1 MRTHAIV
8 AVLLAAPLAALVASA
23 SRPSGSSTVSE
34 LFTVQSDLTSLEAAL
49 KDSDA
54 RKRRNAVIGLAK
66 LGSDGAWD
74 LLFARAFSDRSPQVA
89 DEVQLQLGSAALDDA
104 MIERLDSREGL
115 RARDEI
121 VRLRIAEALGRIEGA
136 VPAGLFERALKDKD
150 PEVRA
155 AAAHALGLR
164 VRRGRS
170 ALGARKE
177 KDLGKLVNT
186 LLRVA
191 RKDKSARVRAN
202 AIAAAQPLTA
212 LLDLAVDDAS
222 EIVRDCARTGDPLVR
237 AAATAALDAPSLA
250 DLAGSL
256 RSPDRSL
263 ATTAADVL
271 AHLGTRAAMEVLA
284 LRFVADEAHPL
295 RPALGE
301 RIVAHLRSASGLSH
315 GPSAERWRRWVEGLE
330 PDWRSETGAV
340 SESDRDT
347 GGGTTTFYGLRLVSD
362 RVVFL
367 VDMSGSMWDERGGAR
382 RKDDVDVELETALR
396 GLPPTAR
403 FDIVPYATTPA
414 PWKGELVDASPRN
427 VERAIA
433 AFRGSGLRGQGDLWS
448 ALIPVLRD
456 PEVDTVVMLTDGAPS
471 GGMRWNIDLMRT
483 LLADENRFRGVV
495 LHAILFD
502 ASKGMQRRWRGI
514 VEDSG
519 GVLRAID

>member
-1 MRTHAIV
+1 
-8 AVLLAAPLAALVASA
+8 
-23 SRPSGSSTVSE
+23 
-34 LFTVQSDLTSLEAAL
+34 VQADLTSLEAAL

-74 LLFARAFSDRSPQVA
+74 LLFARALSDRSPQVA

-104 MIERLDSREGL
+104 MIARFDSREGL

-121 VRLRIAEALGRIEGA
+121 VRLRVAEALGRIDGA
-136 VPAGLFERALKDKD
+136 VPAGLLERALKDKD
-150 PEVRA
+150 PEVRS

-164 VRRGRS
+164 VQSGRG

-177 KDLGKLVNT
+177 KDLGKLVST

-191 RKDKSARVRAN
+191 RKDRSARVRAN

-212 LLDLAVDDAS
+212 LLDLAVDDAR

-237 AAATAALDAPSLA
+237 AAATVATTGAQDAPSLA
-250 DLAGSL
+250 DLAESL

-271 AHLGTRAAMEVLA
+271 AGLGTRDAMEVLA
-284 LRFVADEAHPL
+284 LRFNADEGHPL

-301 RIVAHLRSASGLSH
+301 RIVVHLRRASGLSH
-315 GPSAERWRRWVEGLE
+315 GPSAERWGRWVDGLE
-330 PDWRSETGAV
+330 ADWRPEERAV

-382 RKDDVDVELETALR
+382 RKDDVDVELEAALR

-414 PWKGELVDASPRN
+414 PWKGELVDASPKN

-471 GGMRWNIDLMRT
+471 GGMRWNVDLMRT

-502 ASKGMQRRWRGI
+502 ASKGMQRRWQGI